1 MAFLPPK
8 TNFEKQLEEL
18 YDLRPIVQTET
29 HTGYRNFNTGTLVT
43 YNKEEKTIR
52 VNSDERTR
60 NQILGFARGY
70 GIYEG

>member
-1 MAFLPPK
+1 MSTLPPK

-18 YDLRPIVQTET
+18 YYLRPIVQTET
-29 HTGYRNFNTGTLVT
+29 QVGYQNLATGTLVT

-52 VNSDERTR
+52 VNADERTR
-60 NQILGFARGY
+60 NQILGFARAY